1 MSELHPDH
9 VSGQGE
15 RPPSPRRRRRRF
27 GRWALMLALLLAGLM
42 GGGALAVLSG
52 RAFEAPRWLSEMV
65 AEQINTRLPEGRV
78 TLGRLVLQADEDGVP
93 GLRLLDLG
101 IFDGRG
107 SEIARLN
114 EVGARVSFDALLR
127 GELRTDLLRLS
138 GAQMTLRRKRDGT
151 FDLSFGGG
159 TRTSGTF
166 ADVVDAMETTLDAPP
181 LGSIGAFEA
190 VDLTVTVEDARSGR
204 LWQITDGALRVKR
217 TETGL
222 DLSADF
228 DVFNGTEELAET
240 ALSLSTSRDNAAVSL
255 GISFSNA
262 AAADIALQTPAL
274 SFLGVLEA
282 PISGALRADFD
293 SRGNFDSLDGTLEI
307 GTGALQPTAATPPVR
322 FDSGKA
328 YFSYD
333 PGADRITFT
342 EVSVN
347 TDAAS
352 LVVRGQAYLRDYREG
367 WPSALLGQ
375 FTLEGLELRAAELFD
390 EPIRFSRGAADF
402 RLRLA
407 PFSVE
412 VGQLMLA
419 EGDEKMLARG
429 RVAASRQ
436 GWELNADMELNR
448 ITTGRLF
455 ALWPAL
461 LVPNTRRWLLDNLR
475 TGVLS
480 DVRGAVRLRPGREP
494 RMMLG
499 YRFSEGVVRFI
510 RTLPELTGAAG
521 YASLDG
527 KTFSLALEKGVV
539 TAPVGG
545 QVDMAGSSMRIADVT
560 RKPAR
565 ADIFLDGRASATA
578 VLSLLDEPPFRVL
591 RNTDI
596 PVDVAEGRAAFRAEV
611 AFDLKKKI
619 LLPDVSFDVIGE
631 LTDIRSQKL
640 VPGRVLSARRL
651 QLRANPREV
660 EIFGPVR
667 LGLAAAD
674 MRWRKALGPGAGSAS
689 EVTGTVQLSQGF
701 VDEFGIGLPKGSVE
715 GAAIGQF
722 RLELPGAGQAP
733 RFSLLSDLNRVGLRI
748 DAIGWSKPKNRTGRL
763 EVAGHLG
770 DNPEIES
777 LEFSAPGL
785 KATGGRVTFA
795 PGGAMERVSFERVR
809 LGGWLDAPVTLVGR
823 GEGADPGVVVQGG
836 TIDIRKTDFASA
848 GQGGAGSDAPITLMP
863 ERVVVTEAITLT
875 GLSGEFSNRRGLS
888 GAFTARINGGTAISG
903 QLEPQRGGTAVRIR
917 SDNAG
922 GVLRDSGVFDTAL
935 GGSFDMTL
943 NPTGRDGVYR
953 GTMSI
958 ANTRVRDAPALTELL
973 SAISIVG
980 LLDQLS
986 GPGIS
991 FTDVKARFELTSKAL
1006 TLQRFSAVGPSLGIT
1021 LDGVYDMENS
1031 RMNMQGVISPVYF
1044 LNAVGQVFSRRGEG
1058 LFGFSFRLRGPK
1070 DNPKVSVNPLS
1081 ILTPG
1086 MFREIFRT
1094 PPPRAGG
1101 GNGEGGQ

>member
-1 MSELHPDH
+1 MSELQPDH
-9 VSGQGE
+9 GSGQGE
-15 RPPSPRRRRRRF
+15 RPVPPRRRRRRF
-27 GRWALMLALLLAGLM
+27 GGGVLVLALLAGLA
-42 GGGALAVLSG
+42 GGAALLVLSG
-52 RAFEAPRWLSEMV
+52 RAIEAPQWLSETV
-65 AEQINTRLPEGRV
+65 AEQINARLPEGRV
-78 TLGRLVLQADEDGVP
+78 TLGRLVLQAGEDGLP

-114 EVGARVSFDALLR
+114 EVGARVSFGALLR

-151 FDLSFGGG
+151 FDLSFGEGA
-159 TRTSGTF
+159 RTSGTF
-166 ADVVDAMETTLDAPP
+166 ADVVDAVEATLDAPP
-181 LGSIGAFEA
+181 LGTIGAFEA
-190 VDLTVTVEDARSGR
+190 VDLTITIEDARSGR

-240 ALSLSTSRDNAAVSL
+240 VLGLSTNRDNAAVSL
-255 GISFSNA
+255 GISFRNA
-262 AAADIALQTPAL
+262 AAADIALQAPAL

-293 SRGNFDSLDGTLEI
+293 SRGAFDGLDGTLEI
-307 GTGALQPTAATPPVR
+307 GAGALQPTAATPPVR

-333 PGADRITFT
+333 PEAEKITFS

-352 LVVRGQAYLRDYREG
+352 LVARGQAYLRDKREG

-375 FTLEGLELRAAELFD
+375 FTLEGLELRTEELF
-390 EPIRFSRGAADF
+390 EQPIRFSRGAADF
-402 RLRLA
+402 RMRLA

-419 EGDEKMLARG
+419 EADEKMLVRG
-429 RVAASRQ
+429 RIAAAPE
-436 GWELNADMELNR
+436 GWELSADMELNR
-448 ITTGRLF
+448 ITTERLF

-461 LVPNTRRWLLDNLR
+461 LVPNTRKWLLDNLR

-480 DVRGAVRLRPGREP
+480 NVRGAARIRPGQEP
-494 RMMLG
+494 RLMLG

-510 RTLPELTGAAG
+510 RTLPELTGAEG
-521 YASLDG
+521 YATLEG
-527 KTFSLALEKGVV
+527 RTFSLALEKGVV
-539 TAPVGG
+539 TAPLGG
-545 QVDMAGSSMRIADVT
+545 QVDMAGSSMRIPDVT
-560 RKPAR
+560 KKPAR
-565 ADIFLDGRASATA
+565 AEIFLDGRAPATA
-578 VLSLLDEPPFRVL
+578 ILSLLNEPPFRIL

-596 PVDVAEGRAAFRAEV
+596 PVDVAEGEAAFRAEV
-611 AFDLKKKI
+611 AFDLRKKI
-619 LLPDVSFDVIGE
+619 MMPDVSFDVTGE
-631 LTDIRSQKL
+631 LRQVRSERL

-651 QLRANPREV
+651 ELRANPREV

-667 LGLAAAD
+667 LGLAEAD
-674 MRWRKALGPGAGSAS
+674 ARWRKALGPGAGTAS
-689 EVTGTVQLSQGF
+689 EVTGTVRLSQGF
-701 VDEFGIGLPKGSVE
+701 VEEFGIGLPKGSVD
-715 GAAIGQF
+715 GAALGQF
-722 RLELPGAGQAP
+722 RLELPGGGRAP

-763 EVAGHLG
+763 EVVGHLG
-770 DNPEIES
+770 DDPKIES

-785 KATGGRVTFA
+785 RATGGQVTLA
-795 PGGAMERVSFERVR
+795 PGGAMERATFERVR

-823 GEGADPGVVVQGG
+823 GPGADPGVVVQGG

-848 GQGGAGSDAPITLMP
+848 GQGGAGSDAPITLAP
-863 ERVVVTEAITLT
+863 ERVVVTESITLT
-875 GLSGEFSNRRGLS
+875 GLTGEFSNRRGLS
-888 GAFTARINGGTAISG
+888 GAFTARINGGTPISG
-903 QLEPQRGGTAVRIR
+903 QVEPQRGGTAVRIR
-917 SDNAG
+917 SDDAG

-935 GGSFDMTL
+935 GGRFDMTL

-980 LLDQLS
+980 LLDQLG
-986 GPGIS
+986 GPGIT

-1006 TLQRFSAVGPSLGIT
+1006 TLRRFSAVGPSLGIT
-1021 LDGVYDMENS
+1021 LEGRYDMENS
-1031 RMNMQGVISPVYF
+1031 RMNMQGVLSPVYF
-1044 LNAVGQVFSRRGEG
+1044 LNAVGQVFTRRGEG
-1058 LFGFSFRLRGPK
+1058 LFGFSFRLRGPR
-1070 DNPKVSVNPLS
+1070 DNPRVSVNPLS

-1094 PPPRAGG
+1094 PPPQAGG
-1101 GNGEGGQ
+1101 GNGEDGQ